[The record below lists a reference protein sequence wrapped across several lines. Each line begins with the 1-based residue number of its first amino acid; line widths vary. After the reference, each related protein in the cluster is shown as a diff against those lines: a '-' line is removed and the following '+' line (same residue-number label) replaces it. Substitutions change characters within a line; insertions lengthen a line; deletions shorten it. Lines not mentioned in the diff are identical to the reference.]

1 MNDTNSPNS
10 VASPQVF
17 ENNDEMPPLV
27 LPPPAINPRNLQFL
41 NAPLP
46 AGPPPIPLPQQQPEQ
61 PGYMKSTVSSRN
73 KRRSRT
79 KRRGGKRKKRK
90 TRKKKRKTRRKT
102 RKKRRRKSRKKR
114 KTRRRKK
121 GGMPGRTSA
130 FQKPSLKRNKTV
142 ASNLAGLAD
151 QSKSQHAKRTLTRT
165 GFKATQSSLR
175 KQQPVTFRPV
185 PSQSQPPQSLPQP
198 PQSLPQLLGDLQLVD
213 NDSADEE
220 VAGIMNQNP

>member
-1 MNDTNSPNS
+1 MDYSNSPDS
-10 VASPQVF
+10 VASPRVF
-17 ENNDEMPPLV
+17 ENRDEMPPLV
-27 LPPPAINPRNLQFL
+27 LPPPAVNPLNHQFL

-79 KRRGGKRKKRK
+79 KKPRTKRQGGKRKKRK
-90 TRKKKRKTRRKT
+90 TRKKKRKSRRKT

-130 FQKPSLKRNKTV
+130 FQKTSLKRSKTV

-151 QSKSQHAKRTLTRT
+151 QSKPQHAKRIS
-165 GFKATQSSLR
+165 G
-175 KQQPVTFRPV
+175 
-185 PSQSQPPQSLPQP
+185 
-198 PQSLPQLLGDLQLVD
+198 LL
-213 NDSADEE
+213 
-220 VAGIMNQNP
+220 